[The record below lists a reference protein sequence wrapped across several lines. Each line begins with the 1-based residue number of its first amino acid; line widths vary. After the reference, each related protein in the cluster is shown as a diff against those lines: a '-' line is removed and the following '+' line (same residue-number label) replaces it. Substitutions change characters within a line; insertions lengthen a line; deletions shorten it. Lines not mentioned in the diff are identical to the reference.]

1 MQEQRTRGL
10 AAVHKSRAERKRR
23 KLSALPSR
31 VFLWIASV
39 FLVWGVLYYKYAQS
53 SLESEKARVFEKQR
67 AIAATIGPSYEPLR
81 DRIEAWTMEASGP
94 YEGDFIDP
102 RIDDIDFMQAAGV
115 YLRLRIGDATSVERI
130 REAAQGSLRDGFT
143 ACLFRASNPDP
154 TAGPPCELTRDCEEG
169 LFCSEY
175 DRCTKA
181 SQPYNMRSIYR
192 GTRVLFDEW
201 TVDLRTTTNDMR
213 VRYLEGVLD
222 DSANQDVPLAI
233 EALRNAKFFLLV
245 LDEDPPDI
253 SEEASAEDVQAE
265 PHAARVYL
273 YGLDGPHEGP
283 LLRLRRDIH
292 AQLLTGAGSAL
303 LDAETIA
310 AQKRQANGCQL
321 ALEVRKALEVAAPAP
336 AP

>member
-10 AAVHKSRAERKRR
+10 AAVHKFKAARKRR
-23 KLSALPSR
+23 KLPALSGR
-31 VFLWIASV
+31 VVLWIGIV
-39 FLVWGVLYYKYAQS
+39 FLVWGVLYYKYSQS
-53 SLESEKARVFEKQR
+53 ELESEKARVFERQR
-67 AIAATIGPSYEPLR
+67 AIAAEIGPTYEPLR
-81 DRIEAWTMEASGP
+81 DRIEAWTIEASGP

-102 RIDDIDFMQAAGV
+102 RIGDIDFMQAAGV
-115 YLRLRIGDATSVERI
+115 YLRLRIGDATSVEKI
-130 REAAQGSLRDGFT
+130 RDASQSSLRDGFT

-154 TAGPPCELTRDCEEG
+154 TSGPPCQLTRDCEKG

-192 GTRVLFDEW
+192 GTRVLSDEW

-245 LDEDPPDI
+245 LDEDPAGELA
-253 SEEASAEDVQAE
+253 EEADAEAVQAE
-265 PHAARVYL
+265 PHPARVYL
-273 YGLDGPHEGP
+273 YGLEAPNDRL
-283 LLRLRRDIH
+283 LLRLRRDI
-292 AQLLTGAGSAL
+292 AAELLMGAGAAF
-303 LDAETIA
+303 LDAEAMA

-321 ALEVRKALEVAAPAP
+321 ALEVRNAVEGSAPAP
-336 AP
+336 